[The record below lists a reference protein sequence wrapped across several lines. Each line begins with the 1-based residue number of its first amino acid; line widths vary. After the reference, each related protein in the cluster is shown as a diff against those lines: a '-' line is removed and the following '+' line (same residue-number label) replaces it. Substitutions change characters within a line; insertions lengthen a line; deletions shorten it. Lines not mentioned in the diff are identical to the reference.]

1 MNIGLD
7 IMGGDNAPDS
17 SIDGAILACKEL
29 SGNDRVFLFG
39 SKNVIS
45 KKLKE
50 KNQDCSQFEI
60 IDAPDVIGMSDQPIK
75 AFTQKTQ
82 SSISIGF
89 HYLKEGKID
98 AFASAGNSGA
108 MVVGSMYSVEMIQG
122 VLRPCTAVVL
132 PKDNGGSTFLLDI
145 GTNPDPKP
153 EVMYQFGIL
162 GSLYAKYV
170 YKIENPR
177 VGLLNIGAE
186 AEKGNILTQATYKL
200 MKDSKHFNFVGNV
213 EGRDILMDTADVIV
227 SDGFTGNVLLKQ
239 MESMYHV
246 LRKRNLYDEFVE
258 RMNYENFGGTPILGV
273 KSTVVVGHG
282 ISNDNAIKNM
292 ILLTKNVHE
301 AKLSRKIQD
310 ELQKHS

>member
-17 SIDGAILACKEL
+17 TIDGAILACKDL
-29 SGNDRVFLFG
+29 SGDDRIFLFG
-39 SKNVIS
+39 DKDVIS
-45 KKLKE
+45 EKLQKRN
-50 KNQDCSQFEI
+50 KDCSYFEI
-60 IDAPDVIGMSDQPIK
+60 VHAPDAIGMSDQPIK
-75 AFTQKTQ
+75 AFTQKPQ

-122 VLRPCTAVVL
+122 IFRPCTAVVL
-132 PKDNGGSTFLLDI
+132 PKENGGSTFLLDI

-162 GSLYAKYV
+162 GSFYAKYV
-170 YKIENPR
+170 YNIENPR

-200 MKDSKHFNFVGNV
+200 MKDSKHFNFVGNA
-213 EGRDILMDTADVIV
+213 EGRDILLDTADVIV

-239 MESMYHV
+239 MESMYHL

-258 RMNYENFGGTPILGV
+258 RMNYENFGGTPVLGI

-301 AKLSRKIQD
+301 AELSLKIQD

>member
-17 SIDGAILACKEL
+17 TIDGAILACKDL
-29 SGNDRVFLFG
+29 SGDDQIFLFG
-39 SKNVIS
+39 DKDVIS
-45 KKLKE
+45 EKLQKRN
-50 KNQDCSQFEI
+50 KDCSYFKI
-60 IDAPDVIGMSDQPIK
+60 VHAPDVIGMSDQPIK
-75 AFTQKTQ
+75 AFTQKPQ

-122 VLRPCTAVVL
+122 IFRPCTAVVL
-132 PKDNGGSTFLLDI
+132 PKENGGSTFLLDI

-162 GSLYAKYV
+162 GSFYAKYV
-170 YKIENPR
+170 YNIENPR

-213 EGRDILMDTADVIV
+213 EGRDILLDTADVIV

-246 LRKRNLYDEFVE
+246 LRRRNLYDEFVE
-258 RMNYENFGGTPILGV
+258 RMNYENFGGTPVLGI

-292 ILLTKNVHE
+292 ILLTKNVHKAE
-301 AKLSRKIQD
+301 LSLKIQD

>member
-7 IMGGDNAPDS
+7 IMGGDKAPDS
-17 SIDGAILACKEL
+17 TIDGAILACNDL
-29 SGNDRVFLFG
+29 SDDDRIFLFG
-39 SKNVIS
+39 DKDIIS
-45 KKLKE
+45 EKLQE
-50 KNQDCSQFEI
+50 RSNDCSHFEI
-60 IDAPDVIGMSDQPIK
+60 VHAPDVIGMSDQPIK
-75 AFTQKTQ
+75 AFTQKAH

-108 MVVGSMYSVEMIQG
+108 MVVGSMYSMEMIQG
-122 VLRPCTAVVL
+122 IFRPCTAVVL
-132 PKDNGGSTFLLDI
+132 PKENGGSTFLLDI

-162 GSLYAKYV
+162 GSFYAKYV
-170 YKIENPR
+170 YNIENPR

-213 EGRDILMDTADVIV
+213 EGRDILLDTADVIV

-258 RMNYENFGGTPILGV
+258 RMNYENFGGTPILGI

-301 AKLSRKIQD
+301 AKLSLKIQD

>member
-17 SIDGAILACKEL
+17 TIDGAILACKYL
-29 SGNDRVFLFG
+29 SGNDRIFLFG
-39 SKNVIS
+39 DKDVIS
-45 KKLKE
+45 EKLQKRN
-50 KNQDCSQFEI
+50 KDCSHFEI
-60 IDAPDVIGMSDQPIK
+60 VHAPDVIGMSDQPIK
-75 AFTQKTQ
+75 AFTQKTR

-122 VLRPCTAVVL
+122 IFRPCTAVVL
-132 PKDNGGSTFLLDI
+132 PKENGGSTFLLDI

-170 YKIENPR
+170 YNIENPR
-177 VGLLNIGAE
+177 IGLLNIGAE

-213 EGRDILMDTADVIV
+213 EGRDILLDTADVIV

-239 MESMYHV
+239 MESMYHL

-258 RMNYENFGGTPILGV
+258 RMNYENFGGTPILGI

-292 ILLTKNVHE
+292 ILLTKNVHK
-301 AKLSRKIQD
+301 AKLSLKIQD

>member
-17 SIDGAILACKEL
+17 TIDGAILACKDL
-29 SGNDRVFLFG
+29 SGDDRIFLFG
-39 SKNVIS
+39 DKDVIS
-45 KKLKE
+45 EKLQKRN
-50 KNQDCSQFEI
+50 KDCSYFEI
-60 IDAPDVIGMSDQPIK
+60 VHAPDAIGMSDQPIK

-122 VLRPCTAVVL
+122 IFRPCTAVVL
-132 PKDNGGSTFLLDI
+132 PKENGGSTFLLDI

-162 GSLYAKYV
+162 GSFYAKYV
-170 YKIENPR
+170 YNIENPR

-213 EGRDILMDTADVIV
+213 EGRDILLDTADVIV

-239 MESMYHV
+239 LESMYHL

-258 RMNYENFGGTPILGV
+258 RMNYENFGGTPVLGI

-292 ILLTKNVHE
+292 ILLTKNVHKAE
-301 AKLSRKIQD
+301 LSLKIQD

>member
-108 MVVGSMYSVEMIQG
+108 IVVGSMYSVEMIQG

>member
-17 SIDGAILACKEL
+17 TIDGAILACKDL
-29 SGNDRVFLFG
+29 SGDDRIFLFG
-39 SKNVIS
+39 DKDVIS
-45 KKLKE
+45 EKLQKRN
-50 KNQDCSQFEI
+50 KDCSHFEI
-60 IDAPDVIGMSDQPIK
+60 VHAPDVIGMSDQPIK

-89 HYLKEGKID
+89 HYLKAGKID

-122 VLRPCTAVVL
+122 IFRPCTAVVL
-132 PKDNGGSTFLLDI
+132 PKENGGSTFLLDI

-170 YKIENPR
+170 YKIKNPR

-186 AEKGNILTQATYKL
+186 AEKGNILTQSTYKL

-213 EGRDILMDTADVIV
+213 EGRDILLDTADVIV

-239 MESMYHV
+239 MESMYQV

-258 RMNYENFGGTPILGV
+258 RMNYENFGGTPILGI

-301 AKLSRKIQD
+301 AKLSR
-310 ELQKHS
+310 

>member
-29 SGNDRVFLFG
+29 SGDDRIFLFG
-39 SKNVIS
+39 DKDVIS
-45 KKLKE
+45 EKLKE
-50 KNQDCSQFEI
+50 RNKDCAHFEI

-89 HYLKEGKID
+89 HYLKAGKID

-186 AEKGNILTQATYKL
+186 AEKGNILTQSTYKL

-213 EGRDILMDTADVIV
+213 EGRDILLDTADVIV

-258 RMNYENFGGTPILGV
+258 RMNYENFGGTPVLGV

-301 AKLSRKIQD
+301 AKLSRKIQE

>member
-17 SIDGAILACKEL
+17 TIDGAILACKDL
-29 SGNDRVFLFG
+29 SGDDRIFLFG
-39 SKNVIS
+39 DKDIIS
-45 KKLKE
+45 EKLQKRN
-50 KNQDCSQFEI
+50 KDCSYFEI
-60 IDAPDVIGMSDQPIK
+60 VHAPDAIGMSDQPIK
-75 AFTQKTQ
+75 AFTQKPQ

-122 VLRPCTAVVL
+122 IFRPCTAVVL
-132 PKDNGGSTFLLDI
+132 PKENGGSTFLLDI

-170 YKIENPR
+170 YNIENPR

-213 EGRDILMDTADVIV
+213 EGRDILLDTADVIV

-239 MESMYHV
+239 MESMYHL

-258 RMNYENFGGTPILGV
+258 RMNYENFGGTPVLGI

-292 ILLTKNVHE
+292 ILLTKNVHKAE
-301 AKLSRKIQD
+301 LSLKIQD